1 MLRISSHDQP
11 EPGDSPSWL
20 TFLGH
25 TKDSLWSIDLF
36 RCESILLRNH
46 WVLAVMDQ
54 FTRRVIG
61 FRAHAGDV
69 DGPKL
74 CRLFDQTIA
83 DSTLPRRISTDH
95 DPLVEFHRWQVNL
108 RILESDEVKTVPY
121 VPLSQ
126 PFIATDSSSSP
137 SRPD

>member
-1 MLRISSHDQP
+1 M
-11 EPGDSPSWL
+11 

-61 FRAHAGDV
+61 FRVHAGDV